1 MSGPENTSPF
11 FRRFIPSRCVPL
23 ARRPCAGR
31 LRSGALR
38 AGRLGGRIQATF
50 FRDRTPAVGRIRVR
64 PVDGLKALLMV
75 GVAAFALFPF
85 LVVVGTSLKTL
96 SEVFQSPATLVPRI
110 IVWQNYLDIFV
121 RIPMARHLVNSLIIA
136 TGTTVLNITTAA
148 PAAYAMARIRFRGR
162 GVFGLG
168 ILVMQMFS
176 PVIVLI
182 PLFKM
187 MKALNLLDTYGG
199 LILVNTAVTLPFS
212 IWLLAGFFKRIPE
225 ELEDAAMIDG
235 LSRTGMLFRIALPLT
250 GPGLATTA
258 IFTFVTAWNEFIFA
272 LVLVSRREMQP
283 ITMALYSWEKNNV
296 VEWNYLMATA
306 VVATIPT
313 VLLFLLVRRRLTAGL
328 MSGAVKS

>member
-1 MSGPENTSPF
+1 MGP
-11 FRRFIPSRCVPL
+11 L
-23 ARRPCAGR
+23 
-31 LRSGALR
+31 
-38 AGRLGGRIQATF
+38 
-50 FRDRTPAVGRIRVR
+50 RVR
-64 PVDGLKALLMV
+64 PAEGLRALLIA
-75 GVAAFALFPF
+75 GVAAFTLFPF
-85 LVVVGTSLKTL
+85 LVVAGTSLKTL
-96 SEVFQSPATLVPRI
+96 GEVFQSPATLAPRLFA
-110 IVWQNYLDIFV
+110 WQNYVDVFV
-121 RIPMARHLVNSLIIA
+121 RIPMARHLANSMIIA
-136 TGTTVLNITTAA
+136 TATTVLNIALAT

-182 PLFKM
+182 PLFKV
-187 MKALNLLDTYGG
+187 MKALHLLDTYSG

-212 IWLLAGFFKRIPE
+212 IWILAGFFRHIPE

-258 IFTFVTAWNEFIFA
+258 IFAFVTAWNEFIFA

-283 ITMALYSWEKNNV
+283 ITMALYAWEKNNV
-296 VEWNYLMATA
+296 VEWNLLMATA
-306 VVATIPT
+306 VVATVPT
-313 VLLFLLVRRRLTAGL
+313 VLLFLLVRKRLTSGL

>member
-1 MSGPENTSPF
+1 MK
-11 FRRFIPSRCVPL
+11 PS
-23 ARRPCAGR
+23 
-31 LRSGALR
+31 
-38 AGRLGGRIQATF
+38 
-50 FRDRTPAVGRIRVR
+50 RVR
-64 PVDGLKALLMV
+64 PAEGLRALLIA

-85 LVVVGTSLKTL
+85 LVVAGTSLKTL
-96 SEVFQSPATLVPRI
+96 GEVFQSPATLVPRLFA
-110 IVWQNYLDIFV
+110 WQNYVDVFV
-121 RIPMARHLVNSLIIA
+121 RIPMARHLANSLIIA
-136 TGTTVLNITTAA
+136 TATTVLNIAVAT

-182 PLFKM
+182 PLFKV
-187 MKALNLLDTYGG
+187 MKALHLLDTYGG

-212 IWLLAGFFKRIPE
+212 IWILAGFFRGIPE

-235 LSRTGMLFRIALPLT
+235 LSRTGMLFRVALPLT

-258 IFTFVTAWNEFIFA
+258 IFAFVTAWNEFIFA

-296 VEWNYLMATA
+296 VEWNLLMATA
-306 VVATIPT
+306 VVATVPT
-313 VLLFLLVRRRLTAGL
+313 VLLFLLVRKRLTAGL

>member
-1 MSGPENTSPF
+1 M
-11 FRRFIPSRCVPL
+11 
-23 ARRPCAGR
+23 A
-31 LRSGALR
+31 
-38 AGRLGGRIQATF
+38 Q
-50 FRDRTPAVGRIRVR
+50 IRVR
-64 PVDGLKALLMV
+64 PSDVLRTLLLA

-85 LVVVGTSLKTL
+85 LVVAGTSLKTL
-96 SEVFQSPATLVPRI
+96 GEVFQSPATLVPRLFA
-110 IVWQNYLDIFV
+110 WQNYVDIFV
-121 RIPMARHLVNSLIIA
+121 RIPMARHLVNSMIIA
-136 TGTTVLNITTAA
+136 AGTTVLNIAVAT

-182 PLFKM
+182 PLFKV
-187 MKALNLLDTYGG
+187 MKALHLLDTYSG

-212 IWLLAGFFKRIPE
+212 IWILAGFFRHIPE

-258 IFTFVTAWNEFIFA
+258 IFAFVTAWNEFIFA

-296 VEWNYLMATA
+296 VEWNLLMATA
-306 VVATIPT
+306 VVATVPT
-313 VLLFLLVRRRLTAGL
+313 VLLFLLVRKRLTAGL

>member
-1 MSGPENTSPF
+1 MGP
-11 FRRFIPSRCVPL
+11 L
-23 ARRPCAGR
+23 
-31 LRSGALR
+31 
-38 AGRLGGRIQATF
+38 
-50 FRDRTPAVGRIRVR
+50 RVR
-64 PVDGLKALLMV
+64 PAEVLRAFLIA

-85 LVVVGTSLKTL
+85 LVVAGTSLKTL
-96 SEVFQSPATLVPRI
+96 GEVFQSPATLVPRLFA
-110 IVWQNYLDIFV
+110 WQNYVDIFV
-121 RIPMARHLVNSLIIA
+121 RIPMTRHLANSMIIA
-136 TGTTVLNITTAA
+136 TATTVLNIAVAT

-182 PLFKM
+182 PLFKV
-187 MKALNLLDTYGG
+187 MKALHLLDTYSG

-212 IWLLAGFFKRIPE
+212 IWILAGFFRHIPE

-258 IFTFVTAWNEFIFA
+258 IFAFVTAWNEFIFA

-296 VEWNYLMATA
+296 VEWNLLMATA
-306 VVATIPT
+306 VVATVPT
-313 VLLFLLVRRRLTAGL
+313 MLLFLLVRKRLTSGL

>member
-1 MSGPENTSPF
+1 MKPF
-11 FRRFIPSRCVPL
+11 
-23 ARRPCAGR
+23 
-31 LRSGALR
+31 
-38 AGRLGGRIQATF
+38 
-50 FRDRTPAVGRIRVR
+50 RVR
-64 PVDGLKALLMV
+64 PAEVLRALLIT

-85 LVVVGTSLKTL
+85 LVVAGTSLKTL
-96 SEVFQSPATLVPRI
+96 GEVFQSPATLVPRLFA
-110 IVWQNYLDIFV
+110 WQNYVDIFV
-121 RIPMARHLVNSLIIA
+121 RIPMTRHLVNSMIIA
-136 TGTTVLNITTAA
+136 TGTTVLNIVVAT

-182 PLFKM
+182 PLFKV
-187 MKALNLLDTYGG
+187 MKALHLLDTYSG

-212 IWLLAGFFKRIPE
+212 IWILAGFFRHIPE

-258 IFTFVTAWNEFIFA
+258 IFAFVTAWNEFIFA

-296 VEWNYLMATA
+296 VEWNLLMATA
-306 VVATIPT
+306 VVATVPT
-313 VLLFLLVRRRLTAGL
+313 VLLFLLVRKRLTSGL

>member
-1 MSGPENTSPF
+1 MGPF
-11 FRRFIPSRCVPL
+11 
-23 ARRPCAGR
+23 
-31 LRSGALR
+31 
-38 AGRLGGRIQATF
+38 
-50 FRDRTPAVGRIRVR
+50 RVR
-64 PVDGLKALLMV
+64 PAEVLRALLIA

-85 LVVVGTSLKTL
+85 LVVAGTSLKTL
-96 SEVFQSPATLVPRI
+96 GEVFQSPATLVPKLFA
-110 IVWQNYLDIFV
+110 WQNYVDIFV
-121 RIPMARHLVNSLIIA
+121 RIPMTRHLANSMIIA
-136 TGTTVLNITTAA
+136 TATTVLNIAVAT

-182 PLFKM
+182 PLFKV
-187 MKALNLLDTYGG
+187 MKVFHLLDTYSG

-212 IWLLAGFFKRIPE
+212 IWILAGFFRHIPE

-258 IFTFVTAWNEFIFA
+258 IFAFVTAWNEFIFA

-296 VEWNYLMATA
+296 VEWNLLMATA
-306 VVATIPT
+306 VVATVPT
-313 VLLFLLVRRRLTAGL
+313 VLLFLLVRKRLTSGL

>member
-1 MSGPENTSPF
+1 MGS
-11 FRRFIPSRCVPL
+11 L
-23 ARRPCAGR
+23 R
-31 LRSGALR
+31 LRPAEVLR
-38 AGRLGGRIQATF
+38 A
-50 FRDRTPAVGRIRVR
+50 
-64 PVDGLKALLMV
+64 LLIA

-85 LVVVGTSLKTL
+85 LVVAGTSLKTL
-96 SEVFQSPATLVPRI
+96 GEVFQSPATLVPRLFA
-110 IVWQNYLDIFV
+110 WQNYVDIFV
-121 RIPMARHLVNSLIIA
+121 RIPMTRHLVNSMIIA
-136 TGTTVLNITTAA
+136 TGTTVLNIVVAT

-187 MKALNLLDTYGG
+187 MKALHLLDTYSG

-212 IWLLAGFFKRIPE
+212 IWILAGFFRRIPE

-258 IFTFVTAWNEFIFA
+258 IFAFVTAWNEFIFA

-296 VEWNYLMATA
+296 VEWNLLMATA
-306 VVATIPT
+306 VVATVPT
-313 VLLFLLVRRRLTAGL
+313 VLLFLLVRKRLTSGL

>member
-1 MSGPENTSPF
+1 MGP
-11 FRRFIPSRCVPL
+11 V
-23 ARRPCAGR
+23 
-31 LRSGALR
+31 
-38 AGRLGGRIQATF
+38 
-50 FRDRTPAVGRIRVR
+50 RVR
-64 PVDGLKALLMV
+64 PAGVLRALLMAV
-75 GVAAFALFPF
+75 VAAFALFPF
-85 LVVVGTSLKTL
+85 LVVAGTSLKTL
-96 SEVFQSPATLVPRI
+96 GEVFQSPATLVPRLFA
-110 IVWQNYLDIFV
+110 WQNYVDIFV
-121 RIPMARHLVNSLIIA
+121 RIPMTRHLVNSLIIA
-136 TGTTVLNITTAA
+136 VGTTVLNIAVAT

-162 GVFGLG
+162 GAFGLG

-182 PLFKM
+182 PLFKV
-187 MKALNLLDTYGG
+187 MKSLHLLDTYNG

-212 IWLLAGFFKRIPE
+212 IWILAGFFRRIPE

-258 IFTFVTAWNEFIFA
+258 IFAFVTAWNEFIFA

-296 VEWNYLMATA
+296 VEWNLLMATA

-313 VLLFLLVRRRLTAGL
+313 VLLFLLVRKRLTAGL

>member
-1 MSGPENTSPF
+1 MK
-11 FRRFIPSRCVPL
+11 PS
-23 ARRPCAGR
+23 
-31 LRSGALR
+31 
-38 AGRLGGRIQATF
+38 
-50 FRDRTPAVGRIRVR
+50 RVR
-64 PVDGLKALLMV
+64 PAEGLRALLIA

-85 LVVVGTSLKTL
+85 LVVAGTSLKTL
-96 SEVFQSPATLVPRI
+96 GEVFQSPATLVPRLFA
-110 IVWQNYLDIFV
+110 WQNYVDVFV
-121 RIPMARHLVNSLIIA
+121 RIPMARHLANSLIIA
-136 TGTTVLNITTAA
+136 TATTILNIAVAT

-182 PLFKM
+182 PLFKV
-187 MKALNLLDTYGG
+187 MKALHLLDTYGG

-212 IWLLAGFFKRIPE
+212 IWILAGFFRGIPE

-235 LSRTGMLFRIALPLT
+235 LSRTGMLFRVALPLT

-258 IFTFVTAWNEFIFA
+258 IFAFVTAWNEFIFA

-296 VEWNYLMATA
+296 VEWNLLMATA
-306 VVATIPT
+306 VVATVPT
-313 VLLFLLVRRRLTAGL
+313 VLLFLLVRKRLTAGL